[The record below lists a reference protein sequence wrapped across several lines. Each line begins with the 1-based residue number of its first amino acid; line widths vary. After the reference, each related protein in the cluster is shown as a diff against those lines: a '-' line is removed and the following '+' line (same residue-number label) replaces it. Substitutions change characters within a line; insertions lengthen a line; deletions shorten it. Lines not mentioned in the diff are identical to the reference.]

1 MVMWISYIKH
11 HLQKEPKVNFKKQEL
26 DSLKGP
32 ASERS
37 LIMKIPEMGSCIR
50 VRLLGPLSGLFACE
64 MPEEQQ
70 ESPTGKER
78 SGIRN
83 TTEYMQHD

>member
-1 MVMWISYIKH
+1 
-11 HLQKEPKVNFKKQEL
+11 
-26 DSLKGP
+26 
-32 ASERS
+32 
-37 LIMKIPEMGSCIR
+37 MKIPEMGSCIR